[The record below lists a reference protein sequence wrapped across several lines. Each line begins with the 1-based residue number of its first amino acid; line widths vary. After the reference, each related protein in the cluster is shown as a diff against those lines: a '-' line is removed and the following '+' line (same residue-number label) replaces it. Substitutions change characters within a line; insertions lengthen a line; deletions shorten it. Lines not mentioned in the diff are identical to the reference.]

1 MLLVLWHVKKGM
13 QYYTSLHIKNWV
25 ILGKHSQK
33 LHLFLSGWIGWN
45 WLLRNKDF
53 LIIRLILKRSSY
65 LRIKCYY
72 NTLGHFCVLPSSY
85 FFELSQASFLLLE
98 NLKHFKNS
106 GDTPWLLSA
115 VLWVTYYMSLLLLPT
130 VSQKYWL
137 DGLRSSLWPLASEGS
152 LERDA
157 RNLKIPSFSVVGR

>member
-53 LIIRLILKRSSY
+53 LIIRLILKRSY
-65 LRIKCYY
+65 LCIKCYY
-72 NTLGHFCVLPSSY
+72 NTLGYFCAVPSSY

-106 GDTPWLLSA
+106 GDTPW
-115 VLWVTYYMSLLLLPT
+115 VLCSEWPTIMSLLLLST

-137 DGLRSSLWPLASEGS
+137 DGLRSSLWPLACEGS